1 MTSHQKLTKRPL
13 SFRLAC
19 GRTSRMSLV
28 LTVLVVMAHFGT
40 YTYVTPFLRQV
51 TGAGSVTP
59 FLLVYLI
66 YGAAGVVGNFVGGTT
81 VRTRLR
87 GTLTTGPVALTVA
100 TALLPAFGT
109 TTVGAMLLLALWG
122 LAYGAVP
129 VCSQS
134 WFAAAAPGEMEAA
147 SVLFTFSFQAT
158 IALGAVLGGVVVDA
172 HAPELRC
179 RPARRARRDAV
190 GEPTLAA
197 RAALPARS
205 APGTIRCPYR
215 TVIVRCQ
222 FPVGDGE
229 EQ

>member
-1 MTSHQKLTKRPL
+1 
-13 SFRLAC
+13 
-19 GRTSRMSLV
+19 MSLV

-109 TTVGAMLLLALWG
+109 TTVGAMLLLALW
-122 LAYGAVP
+122 V
-129 VCSQS
+129 SRT
-134 WFAAAAPGEMEAA
+134 AP
-147 SVLFTFSFQAT
+147 
-158 IALGAVLGGVVVDA
+158 
-172 HAPELRC
+172 C
-179 RPARRARRDAV
+179 
-190 GEPTLAA
+190 
-197 RAALPARS
+197 RS
-205 APGTIRCPYR
+205 APSPGSRRRPRARWRPRPCCSRPPSRPPSRSAPYSAASSSTLR
-215 TVIVRCQ
+215 RRRRSCS
-222 FPVGDGE
+222 
-229 EQ
+229 

>member
-1 MTSHQKLTKRPL
+1 
-13 SFRLAC
+13 
-19 GRTSRMSLV
+19 MSLV

-109 TTVGAMLLLALWG
+109 TTVGAILLLALWG

-147 SVLFTFSFQAT
+147 SVLFTSSFQAT

-172 HAPELRC
+172 TSPSTLMLLSSAVALLVALGATLSANPLW
-179 RPARRARRDAV
+179 RPAPRSRPGRRQ
-190 GEPTLAA
+190 G
-197 RAALPARS
+197 RS
-205 APGTIRCPYR
+205 DVHTGLSSLG
-215 TVIVRCQ
+215 CQ
-222 FPVGDGE
+222 FAVGDGE
-229 EQ
+229 EP